1 MTITLEGNFFVI
13 CPLKLM
19 IDLMRSLGLLLVFK
33 LKLSFFLDIIRR
45 SNTFKDLK
53 STNKGLYETPVS
65 GGNFDGITIKLGI
78 ISICPVALSCYSSP
92 TSSLV
97 PREDD
102 GKHLTSC
109 VGQMPNNLPSGQIIS
124 NI

>member
-19 IDLMRSLGLLLVFK
+19 IDLIVSY
-33 LKLSFFLDIIRR
+33 SFLNFSYHFLDIIRR

-78 ISICPVALSCYSSP
+78 ISICPVALSCHSSP
-92 TSSLV
+92 SSCLV